1 MKLDNI
7 RLLVKDFDTCFSF
20 YAEKVGLPVSWGK
33 AGGDYASFD
42 IGLESNKMG
51 LSIFKSDLMAQAVG
65 NIDLPLPIQCRE
77 KAVIVIQVEDV
88 DAVFK
93 KLSARGVQFINEP
106 MDMSGWGGRV
116 AHFRDPE
123 GNLIEIYAELA
134 KDKWSNDLI
143 EESKD
148 YEE

>member
-1 MKLDNI
+1 MKLNNI
-7 RLLVKDFDTCFSF
+7 RLLVEDFDACFSF
-20 YAEKVGLPVSWGK
+20 YAEKVGLPVTWGK

-65 NIDLPLPIQCRE
+65 NVDLQLPVHCRE

-88 DAVFK
+88 DAVFR
-93 KLSARGVQFINEP
+93 KLSAQGISFINEP
-106 MDMSGWGGRV
+106 TDMSGWGGRV

-123 GNLIEIYAELA
+123 DNLIEIYSELA
-134 KDKWSNDLI
+134 KDKWSDDLI

-148 YEE
+148 YEK